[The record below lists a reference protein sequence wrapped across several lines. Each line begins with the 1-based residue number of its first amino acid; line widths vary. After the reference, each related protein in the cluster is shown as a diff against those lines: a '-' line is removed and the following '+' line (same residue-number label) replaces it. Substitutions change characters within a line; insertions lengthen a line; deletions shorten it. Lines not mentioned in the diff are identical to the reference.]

1 MSRILRRP
9 MFRKG
14 GPTQGMTGIMSGI
27 VDRENHAVSDPNGV
41 GGQSDP
47 VTARERLLQRFDEYP
62 DKSIDPLSQFLIT
75 GGLNLMSQRP
85 TGGAL
90 ATAAEAFKQPTGQLF
105 KDIGAK
111 EREKR
116 KIAMEGEI
124 LDIEGDIKRD
134 VAQIQQRG
142 ALDIKKDYLDNV
154 YDIKRKE
161 AAGNQ
166 ELLKQIEQDYQND
179 LNLFIVKGFDVSDV
193 YNVIKGDEVQ
203 SVILGQ
209 AEEFLKTNPIEIK
222 GVEKII
228 SREDPEYAAAL
239 LSTMAKFT
247 KKYAE
252 ELKQGLASG
261 GRVGFAMG
269 TPQNMNQTMDQD
281 ASKPPVTVGE
291 KTVTSGPQTD
301 ITYDELRTRL
311 PQEIS
316 DEVVK
321 LLSTSYEA
329 LADFAELRTQADVDA
344 FNSRYGVNL
353 ILPQEA

>member
-1 MSRILRRP
+1 

-27 VDRENHAVSDPNGV
+27 VDRENHAISDPEGV
-41 GGQSDP
+41 GASS
-47 VTARERLLQRFDEYP
+47 ARERLLSRFDEYP

-85 TGGAL
+85 TGGVL

-111 EREKR
+111 ERERR
-116 KIAMEGEI
+116 KIAMEGEL
-124 LDIEGDIKRD
+124 LDIEGNIQKD
-134 VAQIQQRG
+134 VARIQQRG
-142 ALDIKKDYLDNV
+142 ALDIKKEYLDNV

-161 AAGNQ
+161 AGGNQ

-209 AEEFLKTNPIEIK
+209 AENYIENTLKMDDD
-222 GVEKII
+222 
-228 SREDPEYAAAL
+228 DPRYAATL
-239 LSTMAKFT
+239 LATMAEFT
-247 KKYAE
+247 KKYGE
-252 ELKQGLASG
+252 KLKEGFATG

-269 TPQNMNQTMDQD
+269 TPQNMNQIMNQD
-281 ASKPPVTVGE
+281 APKPPVTVGE
-291 KTVTSGPQTD
+291 KTVTSGPQMD
-301 ITYDELRTRL
+301 ITYEELRTRL
-311 PQEIS
+311 PEQIS
-316 DEVVK
+316 NEVVK

>member
-1 MSRILRRP
+1 MSRIFKRP

-14 GPTQGMTGIMSGI
+14 GPTNNMNGIMSGI
-27 VDRENHAVSDPNGV
+27 VDRENHAEDPFV
-41 GGQSDP
+41 GGS
-47 VTARERLLQRFDEYP
+47 AKERLLAAYDKYP
-62 DKSIDPLSQFLIT
+62 DTSIDPLSQFLIS
-75 GGLNLMSQRP
+75 GGLSLMSQRP
-85 TGGAL
+85 TGGIL

-111 EREKR
+111 ERERR
-116 KIAMEGEI
+116 KIATEGEI

-134 VAQIQQRG
+134 VAKIQQRG

-154 YDIKRKE
+154 YNIKRKE

-179 LNLFIVKGFDVSDV
+179 LNLYIVRGLDVSDI
-193 YNVIKGDEVQ
+193 YNVVKGDEIQ
-203 SVILGQ
+203 ATILQQ
-209 AEEFLKTNPIEIK
+209 AEDYVQNNLAELNLT
-222 GVEKII
+222 G
-228 SREDPEYAAAL
+228 EDDPKYGPTL
-239 LSTMAKFT
+239 LSVMANFT
-247 KKYAE
+247 KQYGEK
-252 ELKQGLASG
+252 LKEGFATG

-269 TPQNMNQTMDQD
+269 TPKNMNQEMNQD
-281 ASKPPVTVGE
+281 VPKPPVTVGE
-291 KTVTSGPQTD
+291 RTVTSGPQTD

-311 PQEIS
+311 PKEIT

>member
-1 MSRILRRP
+1 
-9 MFRKG
+9 
-14 GPTQGMTGIMSGI
+14 
-27 VDRENHAVSDPNGV
+27 
-41 GGQSDP
+41 
-47 VTARERLLQRFDEYP
+47 
-62 DKSIDPLSQFLIT
+62 
-75 GGLNLMSQRP
+75 MSQRP
-85 TGGAL
+85 TGNVL

-105 KDIGAK
+105 KNIGAK

-124 LDIEGDIKRD
+124 LDIEGEIKRD

-142 ALDIKKDYLDNV
+142 ALDIKKEYLDNV

-161 AAGNQ
+161 AGGNQ

-209 AEEFLKTNPIEIK
+209 AENYIKNTLKMK
-222 GVEKII
+222 DD
-228 SREDPEYAAAL
+228 DPNYAATL
-239 LSTMAKFT
+239 LATMAEFT
-247 KKYAE
+247 KKYGEKLREGIAT
-252 ELKQGLASG
+252 G
-261 GRVGFAMG
+261 GRVGYAMG
-269 TPQNMNQTMDQD
+269 TPKSMNQNIT
-281 ASKPPVTVGE
+281 PPVNVGE
-291 KTVTSGPQTD
+291 KTITSGPQMD
-301 ITYDELRTRL
+301 ITYDELRSRL
-311 PQEIS
+311 PEEIS
-316 DEVVK
+316 NEVVKISNEVVK